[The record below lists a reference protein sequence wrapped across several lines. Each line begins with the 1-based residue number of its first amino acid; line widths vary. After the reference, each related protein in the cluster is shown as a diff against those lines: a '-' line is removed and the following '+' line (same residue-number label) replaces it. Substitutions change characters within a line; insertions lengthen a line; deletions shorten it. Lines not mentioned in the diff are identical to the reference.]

1 MKALFTLA
9 TTTALTWA
17 TATAALAAPAPPAT
31 VNFSSAQGQP
41 FSLVLDG
48 RTMTNPVARQVHIGQ
63 LAPGRHW
70 ADFSLTTTYGQ
81 PVQFH
86 TTVWLEPGLETSYV
100 LVMNTY
106 GPQLQ
111 RVSAVAMS
119 SPAYGQG
126 QGGGYNDR
134 YNNGQ
139 GQGGNYNDGYNGGYN
154 NGGYQPQAQA
164 QPQQPQFDPN
174 AGSPNNYPGTAPY
187 GNRSEDAA
195 PVPTPAPGTYQPGTV
210 PDGGYDP
217 NAPADATNDSNSNGS
232 NLPPLPP
239 DEVQTLTQEL
249 REHPSDNAR
258 LGIAKQALA
267 QNSVSAEELA
277 QLLGTLNLDKSRIAL
292 AEFGYEHVSD
302 PQNFAVVYE
311 MFHLPASVQAV
322 QQALGLPQE

>member
-9 TTTALTWA
+9 TTTVLTWA
-17 TATAALAAPAPPAT
+17 TATAAFAAPTPPAT

-48 RTMTNPVARQVHIGQ
+48 RTMTNPVARQVRIGQ

-70 ADFSLTTTYGQ
+70 ADFSLTTAYGQ
-81 PVQFH
+81 PMQFH

-100 LVMNTY
+100 LVMSTY

-111 RVSAVAMS
+111 RVSAVAMG

-126 QGGGYNDR
+126 GN
-134 YNNGQ
+134 YNNG
-139 GQGGNYNDGYNGGYN
+139 Y

-164 QPQQPQFDPN
+164 QPQPPLDPS
-174 AGSPNNYPGTAPY
+174 AGDQGNYSGTAPY
-187 GNRSEDAA
+187 DNSPADAA
-195 PVPTPAPGTYQPGTV
+195 PTPAPGTYQPGTV

-217 NAPADATNDSNSNGS
+217 NAPTEGANGS
-232 NLPPLPP
+232 SLPPLPA

-249 REHPSDNAR
+249 RNHSSDNAR
-258 LGIAKQALA
+258 LDIAKQALA

-277 QLLGTLNLDKSRIAL
+277 QLLGTLNLDRSRIAL